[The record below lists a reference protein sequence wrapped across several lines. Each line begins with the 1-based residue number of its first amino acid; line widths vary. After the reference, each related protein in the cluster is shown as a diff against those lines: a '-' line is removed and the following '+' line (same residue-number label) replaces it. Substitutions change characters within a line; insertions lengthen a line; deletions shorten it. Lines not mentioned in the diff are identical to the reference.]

1 MAFWSPQS
9 DSIDPN
15 KFGLLASP
23 QACVGPAGYEFIMG
37 GVAQAAAIE
46 AAEIVANKSLLWST
60 IQFVNAG
67 FVNQSID
74 IEVRVLG
81 GGRSISQVLVT
92 LTADGTVL
100 QAMSAALGGRQG
112 TERQFVRMPTLAAPE
127 DCSIKTDLDH
137 NNDQDLIA
145 QFERRMAIE
154 APHKGL
160 GAMWIRSKDALPIT
174 AGLLA
179 ITSDFMLGLHPE
191 SFRGTS
197 LDNTFR
203 VFSTHPTEWI
213 LCVTQMSGFRDGA
226 AMGVTQQ
233 FAQDGQLLSVS
244 SQTGLLPRSENRR

>member
-1 MAFWSPQS
+1 MFWSPQLS
-9 DSIDPN
+9 LDN
-15 KFGLLASP
+15 KTVFKLVASP
-23 QACVGPAGYEFIMG
+23 QACVGPAGSEFIMG

-46 AAEIVANKSLLWST
+46 AAEIVSDKPLLWST

-67 FVNQSID
+67 LLNQSID
-74 IEVRVLG
+74 IEVEVLG

-100 QAMSAALGGRQG
+100 QTMSAALGGRQG
-112 TERQFVRMPTLAAPE
+112 TERQFVSMPRVAAPE
-127 DCSIKTDLDH
+127 DCPIRTDLDH

-145 QFERRMAIE
+145 QFERRVPLE
-154 APHKGL
+154 VPDEGL
-160 GAMWIRSKDALPIT
+160 GAMWIRSNDALPIT

-203 VFSTHPTEWI
+203 VFSTCPTEWI

-226 AMGVTQQ
+226 AIGVTHQ
-233 FAQDGQLLSVS
+233 FTQDGRLLSVS

>member
-1 MAFWSPQS
+1 MAFWSPQPPVK
-9 DSIDPN
+9 DERKFELVASI
-15 KFGLLASP
+15 
-23 QACVGPAGYEFIMG
+23 QTCVGPAGHEFIMG

-46 AAEIVANKSLLWST
+46 AAEIVSGKPLLWST

-67 FVNQSID
+67 LLNQSID
-74 IEVRVLG
+74 IEVELLG

-92 LTADGTVL
+92 LIADGTVL
-100 QAMSAALGGRQG
+100 QTMSGALGGRQG
-112 TERQFVRMPTLAAPE
+112 TERQFVSMSQVAPPE
-127 DCSIKTDLDH
+127 DCPVKTDLDH

-145 QFERRMAIE
+145 QFERRMAIA
-154 APHKGL
+154 APDEGL
-160 GAMWIRSKDALPIT
+160 GAMWIRSKDSHPIS

-203 VFSTHPTEWI
+203 VFSTVSTEWI

-226 AMGVTQQ
+226 AMGVTHQ
-233 FAQDGQLLSVS
+233 FTQDGQLLSVS
-244 SQTGLLPRSENRR
+244 SQTGLLPRSDDRR

>member
-1 MAFWSPQS
+1 MFWSPQLS
-9 DSIDPN
+9 LDN
-15 KFGLLASP
+15 ETVFKLVASP
-23 QACVGPAGYEFIMG
+23 QACVGPAGHEFIMG

-46 AAEIVANKSLLWST
+46 AAEIVSGKTLLWST

-67 FVNQSID
+67 FLNQSIE
-74 IEVRVLG
+74 IEVELLG

-100 QAMSAALGGRQG
+100 QTMSAALGGRQG
-112 TERQFVRMPTLAAPE
+112 IERQFVSMPTVAAPE

-145 QFERRMAIE
+145 QFERRIAIE
-154 APHKGL
+154 APDDGL
-160 GAMWIRSKDALPIT
+160 GAMWIRSNKALPMT

-203 VFSTHPTEWI
+203 VFSTRPTEWI

-226 AMGVTQQ
+226 AMGVTHQ
-233 FAQDGQLLSVS
+233 FTQDGQLLSVS
-244 SQTGLLPRSENRR
+244 SQTGLLPRSEYRR

>member
-1 MAFWSPQS
+1 MAFWSPQ
-9 DSIDPN
+9 PPVKAER
-15 KFGLLASP
+15 KFELVAST
-23 QACVGPAGYEFIMG
+23 QTCVGPAGHEFIMG

-46 AAEIVANKSLLWST
+46 AAEIVSGKPLLWST

-67 FVNQSID
+67 LLNQSID
-74 IEVRVLG
+74 IEVELLG

-92 LTADGTVL
+92 LIADGTVL
-100 QAMSAALGGRQG
+100 QTMSGALGGRQG
-112 TERQFVRMPTLAAPE
+112 TERQFVSMPTVAAPE
-127 DCSIKTDLDH
+127 DCSIKNDLDH

-145 QFERRMAIE
+145 QFERRIAIE
-154 APHKGL
+154 APHDGL
-160 GAMWIRSKDALPIT
+160 GAMWIRSKDSHPIS

-203 VFSTHPTEWI
+203 VFSTVPTEWI

-226 AMGVTQQ
+226 AMGVTHQ
-233 FAQDGQLLSVS
+233 FTQDGQLLSVS
-244 SQTGLLPRSENRR
+244 SQTGLLPRSDDRR

>member
-1 MAFWSPQS
+1 MFWFPRLSS
-9 DSIDPN
+9 DN
-15 KFGLLASP
+15 ENEFKLVASP
-23 QACVGPAGYEFIMG
+23 QACVGPAGHEFIMG

-46 AAEIVANKSLLWST
+46 AAEIVSGKPLLWST

-67 FVNQSID
+67 LLNQSID
-74 IEVRVLG
+74 IEVELLG

-100 QAMSAALGGRQG
+100 QTMSGALGGRQG
-112 TERQFVRMPTLAAPE
+112 TERQFVSMPKVAPPE
-127 DCSIKTDLDH
+127 DCPVKTDLDH
-137 NNDQDLIA
+137 KNDQDLIA
-145 QFERRMAIE
+145 QFERRMAIA
-154 APHKGL
+154 APHDGL
-160 GAMWIRSKDALPIT
+160 GAIWIRSKDSHPIS

-203 VFSTHPTEWI
+203 VFSTVSTEWI

-226 AMGVTQQ
+226 AMGVTHQ
-233 FAQDGQLLSVS
+233 FTQDGQLLSVS
-244 SQTGLLPRSENRR
+244 SQTGLLPRSDDRR

>member
-1 MAFWSPQS
+1 MAFWSPTF
-9 DSIDPN
+9 DRADADVFTL
-15 KFGLLASP
+15 KAST
-23 QACVGPAGYEFIMG
+23 QACVGPVGYEFIMG

-46 AAEIVANKSLLWST
+46 AAEMVTDKPLLWST

-67 FVNQSID
+67 LLNQSID
-74 IEVRVLG
+74 IEVKALG

-92 LTADGTVL
+92 LTSDGIVL
-100 QAMSAALGGRQG
+100 QTMSAALGGRQG
-112 TERQFVRMPTLAAPE
+112 VERQFVSMPAAAAPE
-127 DCSIKTDLDH
+127 NCSIKTDLDH

-145 QFERRMAIE
+145 QFERRIAIE
-154 APHKGL
+154 APDDGL
-160 GAMWIRSKDALPIT
+160 GAMWIRSKNALPIS

-203 VFSTHPTEWI
+203 VFSTRPTEWI

-226 AMGVTQQ
+226 AMGVTHQ
-233 FAQDGQLLSVS
+233 FTQDGQLLSVS

>member
-1 MAFWSPQS
+1 MAFWSPQ
-9 DSIDPN
+9 PPVKAER
-15 KFGLLASP
+15 KFELVAST
-23 QACVGPAGYEFIMG
+23 QTCVGPAGYEFIMG

-46 AAEIVANKSLLWST
+46 AAEIVSGKPLLWST

-67 FVNQSID
+67 LLNQSID
-74 IEVRVLG
+74 IEVELLG

-100 QAMSAALGGRQG
+100 QTMSGALGGRQG
-112 TERQFVRMPTLAAPE
+112 TERQFVSMPKVAPPE
-127 DCSIKTDLDH
+127 DCPVKTDLDH

-154 APHKGL
+154 APDEGL
-160 GAMWIRSKDALPIT
+160 GAMWIRSKDSHPIS

-203 VFSTHPTEWI
+203 VFSTVPTEWI

-226 AMGVTQQ
+226 AMGVTHQ
-233 FAQDGQLLSVS
+233 FTQDGQLLSVS
-244 SQTGLLPRSENRR
+244 SQTGLLPRSDDRR

>member
-1 MAFWSPQS
+1 MFWSPQLS
-9 DSIDPN
+9 LDN
-15 KFGLLASP
+15 KTVFKLVASP
-23 QACVGPAGYEFIMG
+23 QACVGPAGSEFIMG

-46 AAEIVANKSLLWST
+46 AAETVSDKPLLWST

-67 FVNQSID
+67 LLKQSID
-74 IEVRVLG
+74 IEVEVLG

-92 LTADGTVL
+92 LTADGKVL
-100 QAMSAALGGRQG
+100 QTMSAALGGRQG
-112 TERQFVRMPTLAAPE
+112 IERQFVSMLTVAAPE
-127 DCSIKTDLDH
+127 DCPIRTDLDH

-145 QFERRMAIE
+145 QFERRIAIE
-154 APHKGL
+154 APDDGL
-160 GAMWIRSKDALPIT
+160 GAMWIRSNDGLPIT

-203 VFSTHPTEWI
+203 IFSTRPTEWI

-226 AMGVTQQ
+226 AMGVTHQ
-233 FAQDGQLLSVS
+233 FTQDGQLLSIS

>member
-1 MAFWSPQS
+1 MAFWSPKRS
-9 DSIDPN
+9 MTDEG
-15 KFGLLASP
+15 KFELVASE

-46 AAEIVANKSLLWST
+46 AAEIVSGKPLLWST

-67 FVNQSID
+67 LLNQSID
-74 IEVRVLG
+74 IEVELLG

-92 LTADGTVL
+92 LTANDTVL
-100 QAMSAALGGRQG
+100 QTLTAALGGRQG
-112 TERQFVRMPTLAAPE
+112 SERQFVNMPQVAPPE
-127 DCSIKTDLDH
+127 DCPVKTDLDH

-154 APHKGL
+154 APDEGL
-160 GAMWIRSKDALPIT
+160 GAMWIRSKDTLRVS

-203 VFSTHPTEWI
+203 VFSTRPTEWM

-226 AMGVTQQ
+226 AMGVTHQ
-233 FAQDGQLLSVS
+233 FTQDGQLLSVS
-244 SQTGLLPRSENRR
+244 SQTGLLPRSDNGC

>member
-1 MAFWSPQS
+1 VFWPPQLS
-9 DSIDPN
+9 LDN
-15 KFGLLASP
+15 ETVFKLVASP
-23 QACVGPAGYEFIMG
+23 PACVGPAGSEFIMG

-46 AAEIVANKSLLWST
+46 AAEIVSDKPLLWST

-67 FVNQSID
+67 LLNQSID
-74 IEVRVLG
+74 IEVEVLG

-92 LTADGTVL
+92 LTTDGTVL
-100 QAMSAALGGRQG
+100 QTMSAALGGRQG
-112 TERQFVRMPTLAAPE
+112 TERQFVSMPRVAAPE
-127 DCSIKTDLDH
+127 DSPIRTDLDH

-145 QFERRMAIE
+145 QFERRVPLE
-154 APHKGL
+154 APDEGL
-160 GAMWIRSKDALPIT
+160 GAMWIRSNEALPIT

-203 VFSTHPTEWI
+203 VFSTCPTEWI

-226 AMGVTQQ
+226 AIGVTHQ
-233 FAQDGQLLSVS
+233 FTQDGRLLSVS

>member
-1 MAFWSPQS
+1 MAFWSPQPS
-9 DSIDPN
+9 VKDER
-15 KFGLLASP
+15 KFELLASE

-46 AAEIVANKSLLWST
+46 AAEIVSGKPLLWST

-67 FVNQSID
+67 LLNQSID
-74 IEVRVLG
+74 IEVELLG

-92 LTADGTVL
+92 LTANDTVL
-100 QAMSAALGGRQG
+100 QTLTAALGGRQG
-112 TERQFVRMPTLAAPE
+112 SERQFVKMPQVASPQ
-127 DCSIKTDLDH
+127 DCPVKTDLDH

-145 QFERRMAIE
+145 QFERKMAIE
-154 APHKGL
+154 APDEGL
-160 GAMWIRSKDALPIT
+160 GAMWIRSKDTLPVS

-179 ITSDFMLGLHPE
+179 ITSDFMLGLHSE

-197 LDNTFR
+197 LDNAFR
-203 VFSTHPTEWI
+203 VFSTRPTEWI

-226 AMGVTQQ
+226 AMGVTHQ
-233 FAQDGQLLSVS
+233 FTQDGQLLSVS

>member
-1 MAFWSPQS
+1 MGFWSPQS
-9 DSIDPN
+9 DSSLGS

-46 AAEIVANKSLLWST
+46 AAEIVSDKPLLWST

-67 FVNQSID
+67 LLHQSID
-74 IEVRVLG
+74 IEVEVLG
-81 GGRSISQVLVT
+81 GGRSISQVLAR
-92 LTADGTVL
+92 LTAEGKVL
-100 QAMSAALGGRQG
+100 QTMSAALGGRQG
-112 TERQFVRMPTLAAPE
+112 VERQFVSMPTVGAPE
-127 DCSIKTDLDH
+127 DCPIKSDLDH

-145 QFERRMAIE
+145 QFERRVALE
-154 APHKGL
+154 VPDEGL
-160 GAMWIRSKDALPIT
+160 GAMWIRPKDALPIS

-203 VFSTHPTEWI
+203 VFSTRPTEWI

-226 AMGVTQQ
+226 AMGVTHQ
-233 FAQDGQLLSVS
+233 FTQDGQLLSVS
-244 SQTGLLPRSENRR
+244 SQTGLLPRS

>member
-1 MAFWSPQS
+1 MAFWSPQPS
-9 DSIDPN
+9 VKDER
-15 KFGLLASP
+15 KFELVASE

-46 AAEIVANKSLLWST
+46 AAEIVSGKPLLWST

-67 FVNQSID
+67 LLNQSID
-74 IEVRVLG
+74 IEVELLG

-92 LTADGTVL
+92 LTANDTVL
-100 QAMSAALGGRQG
+100 QTLTAALGGRQG
-112 TERQFVRMPTLAAPE
+112 SERQFVNMPQVAPPE
-127 DCSIKTDLDH
+127 DCPVKTDLDH

-145 QFERRMAIE
+145 QFERKIAIA
-154 APHKGL
+154 APDEGL
-160 GAMWIRSKDALPIT
+160 GAMWIRSKDTLPVS

-203 VFSTHPTEWI
+203 VFSTRPTEWM

-226 AMGVTQQ
+226 AMGVTHQ
-233 FAQDGQLLSVS
+233 FTQDGQLLSVS
-244 SQTGLLPRSENRR
+244 SQTGLLPRSDNGR

>member
-1 MAFWSPQS
+1 MFWSPRLS
-9 DSIDPN
+9 LDN
-15 KFGLLASP
+15 ETAFKLVASP
-23 QACVGPAGYEFIMG
+23 QACVGAAGSEFIMG

-46 AAEIVANKSLLWST
+46 AAEIVADKSLLWST

-67 FVNQSID
+67 LLNQSIE
-74 IEVRVLG
+74 IEVELLG

-100 QAMSAALGGRQG
+100 QTMSAALGGRQG
-112 TERQFVRMPTLAAPE
+112 TERQFVSMPKVAPPE
-127 DCSIKTDLDH
+127 DCPVKTDLDH

-145 QFERRMAIE
+145 QFERRMAIA
-154 APHKGL
+154 APDEGL
-160 GAMWIRSKDALPIT
+160 GAMWIRSKDSHPIS

-203 VFSTHPTEWI
+203 VFSTVPTEWI

-226 AMGVTQQ
+226 AMGVTHQ
-233 FAQDGQLLSVS
+233 FTQDGQLLSVS
-244 SQTGLLPRSENRR
+244 SQTGLLPRSDDHP

>member
-1 MAFWSPQS
+1 MFWSPQLS
-9 DSIDPN
+9 SN
-15 KFGLLASP
+15 NETTFKLLASP
-23 QACVGPAGYEFIMG
+23 QACVGPVGFEFIMG

-46 AAEIVANKSLLWST
+46 AAEIVSGKPLLWST

-67 FVNQSID
+67 LLNQSID
-74 IEVRVLG
+74 IKVELLRG
-81 GGRSISQVLVT
+81 GLSISQVLVT
-92 LTADGTVL
+92 LTADDTVL
-100 QAMSAALGGRQG
+100 QTMSAALGGRQG
-112 TERQFVRMPTLAAPE
+112 TERQFVSMPTVAAPE
-127 DCSIKTDLDH
+127 DCPIKTDLDH

-145 QFERRMAIE
+145 QFERRIAIE
-154 APHKGL
+154 AADDGL
-160 GAMWIRSKDALPIT
+160 GAMWIRSNDALPIT

-203 VFSTHPTEWI
+203 VFSTRPTEWI

-226 AMGVTQQ
+226 AMGVTHQ
-233 FAQDGQLLSVS
+233 FTQDGQLLSVS

>member
-1 MAFWSPQS
+1 MAFWSPQPPVK
-9 DSIDPN
+9 DERKFELVASI
-15 KFGLLASP
+15 
-23 QACVGPAGYEFIMG
+23 QTCVGPAGHEFIMG

-46 AAEIVANKSLLWST
+46 AAEIVSGKPLLWST

-67 FVNQSID
+67 LLNQSID
-74 IEVRVLG
+74 IEVELLG

-92 LTADGTVL
+92 LIADGTVL
-100 QAMSAALGGRQG
+100 QTMSGALGGRQG
-112 TERQFVRMPTLAAPE
+112 TERQFVSMPTVAAPE

-154 APHKGL
+154 APDEGL
-160 GAMWIRSKDALPIT
+160 GAMWIRSKDSHPIS

-203 VFSTHPTEWI
+203 VFSTVSTEWI

-226 AMGVTQQ
+226 AMGVTHQ
-233 FAQDGQLLSVS
+233 FTQDGQLLSVS
-244 SQTGLLPRSENRR
+244 SQTGLLPRSDDRR

>member
-1 MAFWSPQS
+1 MFWSPQLS
-9 DSIDPN
+9 LN
-15 KFGLLASP
+15 NETKFKLLASP
-23 QACVGPAGYEFIMG
+23 QACVGPAGHEFIMG

-46 AAEIVANKSLLWST
+46 AAEIVADKPLLWST

-67 FVNQSID
+67 LLNQSID
-74 IEVRVLG
+74 IEVEVLG

-92 LTADGTVL
+92 LMADGTLL
-100 QAMSAALGGRQG
+100 QTMSAALGGREG
-112 TERQFVRMPTLAAPE
+112 TERQFVSMPTVVAPE
-127 DCSIKTDLDH
+127 DCPIRTDLDH

-145 QFERRMAIE
+145 QFERRVPFE
-154 APHKGL
+154 APDEGL
-160 GAMWIRSKDALPIT
+160 GAMWIRSKDGLPIT

-203 VFSTHPTEWI
+203 VFSKRPTEWI

-226 AMGVTQQ
+226 AMGVTHQ
-233 FAQDGQLLSVS
+233 FTQDGQLLSVS
-244 SQTGLLPRSENRR
+244 SQTGLLPRSANRR

>member
-1 MAFWSPQS
+1 MAFWSPQPS
-9 DSIDPN
+9 VKDER
-15 KFGLLASP
+15 KFELVASE

-46 AAEIVANKSLLWST
+46 AAEIVSGKPLLWST

-67 FVNQSID
+67 LLNQSID
-74 IEVRVLG
+74 IEVELLG

-92 LTADGTVL
+92 LTANDTVL
-100 QAMSAALGGRQG
+100 QTLTAALGGRQG
-112 TERQFVRMPTLAAPE
+112 SERQFVNMPQVAPPE
-127 DCSIKTDLDH
+127 DCPVKTDLDH

-154 APHKGL
+154 APDEGL
-160 GAMWIRSKDALPIT
+160 GAMWIRSKDTLPVS

-203 VFSTHPTEWI
+203 VFSTLPTEWM
-213 LCVTQMSGFRDGA
+213 LCVTQMSGFRDGV
-226 AMGVTQQ
+226 AMGVTHQ
-233 FAQDGQLLSVS
+233 FTLDGQLLSVS
-244 SQTGLLPRSENRR
+244 SQTGLLPRSDNGR

>member
-1 MAFWSPQS
+1 MAFWSPQPPVK
-9 DSIDPN
+9 DER
-15 KFGLLASP
+15 KFELVAST
-23 QACVGPAGYEFIMG
+23 QTCVGPAGHEFIMG

-46 AAEIVANKSLLWST
+46 AAEIVSGKPLLWST

-67 FVNQSID
+67 LLNQSID
-74 IEVRVLG
+74 IEVELLG

-100 QAMSAALGGRQG
+100 QTMSGALGGRQG
-112 TERQFVRMPTLAAPE
+112 TQRQFVSMPQVAPPE
-127 DCSIKTDLDH
+127 DCPVKTDLDH

-145 QFERRMAIE
+145 QFERRMAIA
-154 APHKGL
+154 APDEGL
-160 GAMWIRSKDALPIT
+160 GAMWIRSKDSHPIS

-203 VFSTHPTEWI
+203 VFSTVSTEWI

-226 AMGVTQQ
+226 AMGVTHQ
-233 FAQDGQLLSVS
+233 FTQDGQLLSVS
-244 SQTGLLPRSENRR
+244 SQTGLLPRSDDRR

>member
-1 MAFWSPQS
+1 MFWSPQLS
-9 DSIDPN
+9 LDN
-15 KFGLLASP
+15 ETVFKLVASP
-23 QACVGPAGYEFIMG
+23 QACVGPAGSEFIMG

-46 AAEIVANKSLLWST
+46 AAEIVSDKPLLWST

-67 FVNQSID
+67 LLNQSID
-74 IEVRVLG
+74 IEVEVLG
-81 GGRSISQVLVT
+81 GGRSISQILVT

-100 QAMSAALGGRQG
+100 QTMSAALGGRQG
-112 TERQFVRMPTLAAPE
+112 TERQFVSMPRVAAPE
-127 DCSIKTDLDH
+127 DCPIRTDLDH

-145 QFERRMAIE
+145 QFERRVPLE
-154 APHKGL
+154 APDEGL
-160 GAMWIRSKDALPIT
+160 VAMWIRSNEALSIT

-203 VFSTHPTEWI
+203 VFSTCPTEWI
-213 LCVTQMSGFRDGA
+213 LCMTQMSGFRDGA
-226 AMGVTQQ
+226 AMGVTHQ
-233 FAQDGQLLSVS
+233 FTQDGQLLSVS

>member
-9 DSIDPN
+9 DSGDPN

-46 AAEIVANKSLLWST
+46 AAEIVANKPLLWST
-60 IQFVNAG
+60 IQFVNTG

-74 IEVRVLG
+74 FEVEVLG
-81 GGRSISQVLVT
+81 GGRSISQILVT

-100 QAMSAALGGRQG
+100 QTMSAALGSRQG
-112 TERQFVRMPTLAAPE
+112 TERQFVSMPTVARPE

-137 NNDQDLIA
+137 NNNRDLIA

-154 APHKGL
+154 APDKGL

-203 VFSTHPTEWI
+203 VFSTHSTEWI

-226 AMGVTQQ
+226 AMGVTHQ
-233 FAQDGQLLSVS
+233 FTQDGQLLSVS
-244 SQTGLLPRSENRR
+244 SQTGLLPRSKNRR

>member
-1 MAFWSPQS
+1 MAFWSPK
-9 DSIDPN
+9 PN
-15 KFGLLASP
+15 GRNPKKFCLLAST
-23 QACVGPAGYEFIMG
+23 QACVGPAGREFIMG

-46 AAEIVANKSLLWST
+46 AAEIVSGKPLLWST
-60 IQFVNAG
+60 IQFINAG
-67 FVNQSID
+67 FANQSID
-74 IEVRVLG
+74 FEVEVLG

-100 QAMSAALGGRQG
+100 QTMSAALGGRQG
-112 TERQFVRMPTLAAPE
+112 TERQFVSMPTVAAPE

-154 APHKGL
+154 APDKGL

-203 VFSTHPTEWI
+203 VFSTHSTEWI

-226 AMGVTQQ
+226 AMGVTHQ
-233 FAQDGQLLSVS
+233 FTQNGQLLSVS

>member
-9 DSIDPN
+9 DSSDPN

-23 QACVGPAGYEFIMG
+23 QACVGPVGFEFIMG

-46 AAEIVANKSLLWST
+46 AAEIVADKSLLWST

-67 FVNQSID
+67 LLNQSIE
-74 IEVRVLG
+74 IEVELLG

-100 QAMSAALGGRQG
+100 QTMSAALGGRQG
-112 TERQFVRMPTLAAPE
+112 TEHQFVSMPMVAAPE

-145 QFERRMAIE
+145 QFERRIAIE
-154 APHKGL
+154 RPDEGL

-203 VFSTHPTEWI
+203 VFSTHPTQWI

-226 AMGVTQQ
+226 AMGVTHQ

>member
-1 MAFWSPQS
+1 MFWSPQLS
-9 DSIDPN
+9 LDDET
-15 KFGLLASP
+15 KFKLLASP

-46 AAEIVANKSLLWST
+46 AAETVSGKPLLWST

-67 FVNQSID
+67 LLNQSIE
-74 IEVRVLG
+74 IEVELLG

-100 QAMSAALGGRQG
+100 QTMSAALGGRQG
-112 TERQFVRMPTLAAPE
+112 TERQFVSMPTVVAPE
-127 DCSIKTDLDH
+127 DCSTKTDLDH
-137 NNDQDLIA
+137 NNDLDLIA
-145 QFERRMAIE
+145 QFERRVALEIPDE
-154 APHKGL
+154 GL
-160 GAMWIRSKDALPIT
+160 GAMWIRPKDALPIS

-203 VFSTHPTEWI
+203 VFSTCPTEWI

-226 AMGVTQQ
+226 AMGVTHQ
-233 FAQDGQLLSVS
+233 FTQDGQLLSVS

>member
-1 MAFWSPQS
+1 MFWSPQLS
-9 DSIDPN
+9 LDN
-15 KFGLLASP
+15 ETVFKLVASP
-23 QACVGPAGYEFIMG
+23 QACVGPAGSEFIMG

-46 AAEIVANKSLLWST
+46 AAEIVSDKPLLWST

-67 FVNQSID
+67 LLNQSID
-74 IEVRVLG
+74 IEVEVLG

-100 QAMSAALGGRQG
+100 QTMSAALGGRQG
-112 TERQFVRMPTLAAPE
+112 VERQFVSMPTVAAPE
-127 DCSIKTDLDH
+127 ECSIKTDLDH
-137 NNDQDLIA
+137 NSDQDLIA
-145 QFERRMAIE
+145 QFERRIAIE
-154 APHKGL
+154 APDDGL
-160 GAMWIRSKDALPIT
+160 GAMWIRSNGGLPIT

-203 VFSTHPTEWI
+203 VFSTRPTEWI

-226 AMGVTQQ
+226 AMGVTHQ
-233 FAQDGQLLSVS
+233 FTQDGQLLSVS

>member
-1 MAFWSPQS
+1 MAFWSPQPS
-9 DSIDPN
+9 VKDER
-15 KFGLLASP
+15 KFELTAST
-23 QACVGPAGYEFIMG
+23 QTCVGPAGHEFIMG

-46 AAEIVANKSLLWST
+46 AAEIVSSKPLLWST

-67 FVNQSID
+67 RLNQSID
-74 IEVRVLG
+74 IEVELLG

-92 LTADGTVL
+92 LTAEGTVL
-100 QAMSAALGGRQG
+100 QTMSAALGGRQG
-112 TERQFVRMPTLAAPE
+112 TERQFVSMPTVAAPE

-154 APHKGL
+154 APDEGL
-160 GAMWIRSKDALPIT
+160 GAMWIRSNDALPIT

-203 VFSTHPTEWI
+203 VFSTRPTEWI

-226 AMGVTQQ
+226 AMGVTHQ
-233 FAQDGQLLSVS
+233 FTQDGQLLSVS
-244 SQTGLLPRSENRR
+244 SQTGLLPKSENRR

>member
-1 MAFWSPQS
+1 MFWSPQLS
-9 DSIDPN
+9 LN
-15 KFGLLASP
+15 NETKFKLVASP
-23 QACVGPAGYEFIMG
+23 QACVGPAGHEFIMG

-46 AAEIVANKSLLWST
+46 AAEIVSGKTLLWST

-67 FVNQSID
+67 FLNQSIE
-74 IEVRVLG
+74 IEVELLG

-100 QAMSAALGGRQG
+100 QTMSAALGGRQG
-112 TERQFVRMPTLAAPE
+112 IERQFVSMPTVAAPE

-145 QFERRMAIE
+145 QFERRVAIE
-154 APHKGL
+154 RPDEGL
-160 GAMWIRSKDALPIT
+160 GAMWIRSNDGLPIT

-203 VFSTHPTEWI
+203 VFSTRPTEWI

-226 AMGVTQQ
+226 AMGFTHQ
-233 FAQDGQLLSVS
+233 FTQDGQLLTVS
-244 SQTGLLPRSENRR
+244 SQTGLLPRSKNRR

>member
-1 MAFWSPQS
+1 VFWSPQLS
-9 DSIDPN
+9 SN
-15 KFGLLASP
+15 NETTFKLLASP
-23 QACVGPAGYEFIMG
+23 QACVGPVGFEFIMG

-46 AAEIVANKSLLWST
+46 AAEIVSGKPLLWST

-67 FVNQSID
+67 LLNQSID
-74 IEVRVLG
+74 IKVELLRG
-81 GGRSISQVLVT
+81 GLSISQVLVT
-92 LTADGTVL
+92 LTADDTVL
-100 QAMSAALGGRQG
+100 QTMSAALGGRQG
-112 TERQFVRMPTLAAPE
+112 TERQFVSMPTVAAPE
-127 DCSIKTDLDH
+127 DCPIKTDLDH

-145 QFERRMAIE
+145 QFERRIAIE
-154 APHKGL
+154 AADDGL
-160 GAMWIRSKDALPIT
+160 GAMWIRSNDALPIT

-203 VFSTHPTEWI
+203 VFSTRPTEWI

-226 AMGVTQQ
+226 AMGVTHQ
-233 FAQDGQLLSVS
+233 FTRDGQLLSVS

>member
-1 MAFWSPQS
+1 MFWSPQLS
-9 DSIDPN
+9 LDN
-15 KFGLLASP
+15 ETVFKLVASP
-23 QACVGPAGYEFIMG
+23 QACVGPAGSEFIMG

-46 AAEIVANKSLLWST
+46 AAEIVADKPLLWST

-67 FVNQSID
+67 LLNQSID
-74 IEVRVLG
+74 IEVEVLG

-100 QAMSAALGGRQG
+100 QTMSAALGGRQG
-112 TERQFVRMPTLAAPE
+112 IERQFVSMPTVAAPE

-145 QFERRMAIE
+145 QFERRIAIE
-154 APHKGL
+154 APDDGL
-160 GAMWIRSKDALPIT
+160 GAMWIRSNKALPMT

-203 VFSTHPTEWI
+203 VFSTRPTEWI

-226 AMGVTQQ
+226 AMGVTHQ
-233 FAQDGQLLSVS
+233 FTQDGQLLSVS
-244 SQTGLLPRSENRR
+244 SQTGLLPRSEYRR